1 MYVNSINVFIYKS
14 INLIRILKFLKKRPK
29 ITQNKDFEK
38 PKISYFGPFS
48 LFWALA
54 QNNWA
59 C

>member
-1 MYVNSINVFIYKS
+1 MIDINVFLS
-14 INLIRILKFLKKRPK
+14 FLKKAK
-29 ITQNKDFEK
+29 NKDFEK

>member
-1 MYVNSINVFIYKS
+1 MYFEVF
-14 INLIRILKFLKKRPK
+14 KKRPK
-29 ITQNKDFEK
+29 ITQNKDFEN

-59 C
+59 